1 MRKENVKSGELD
13 IWEIDNHMVDE
24 ILFTAIC
31 LRAQK
36 IDIPRVEINTPISRD
51 YHIDAMIKFG
61 RAIGMDIK
69 DSKPDSD
76 EEISSWLNSGCTRNI
91 IIRN

>member
-1 MRKENVKSGELD
+1 MRKENVKPGDLD
-13 IWEIDNHMVDE
+13 IWELDNHMVDE

-31 LRAQK
+31 LKAQK
-36 IDIPRVEINTPISRD
+36 IDIPRVEINTSISND

-69 DSKPDSD
+69 DSKPESE
-76 EEISSWLNSGCTRNI
+76 EEISRWLGWGCTRNI
-91 IIRN
+91 VIKN